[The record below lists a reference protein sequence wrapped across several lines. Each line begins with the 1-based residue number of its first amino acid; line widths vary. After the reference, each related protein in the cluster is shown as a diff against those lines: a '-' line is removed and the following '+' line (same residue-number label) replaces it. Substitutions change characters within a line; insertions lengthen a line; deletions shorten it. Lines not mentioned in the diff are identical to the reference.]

1 MTKIDNNIY
10 ERKVFGEKV
19 YLNQENYEKFKGGFD
34 FEYYE
39 SIGAL
44 NVYTNIKPDSI
55 ENCKKTTKVE
65 SKKIDNQ
72 QIGLRYNQ
80 GKAPLSMVLEA
91 NNALIGCAQVLAFG
105 AEKYDRGNWRKGL
118 KTTEIADSLLR
129 HLSAY
134 LSGEDTDSDS
144 KLLHVDHILCN
155 ALFLSE
161 TFRTHPQLDD
171 RSIKDERTS

>member
-1 MTKIDNNIY
+1 MKKLDNNIY
-10 ERKVFGEKV
+10 EEKLHGEKI
-19 YLNQENYEKFKGGFD
+19 YFDEENYQKFKEGFNYVY
-34 FEYYE
+34 FE
-39 SIGAL
+39 SVGAL
-44 NVYTNIKPDSI
+44 NAYIA
-55 ENCKKTTKVE
+55 KKTE
-65 SKKIDNQ
+65 STRHNNQ
-72 QIGLRYNQ
+72 QVGLRHNQ
-80 GKAPLSMVLEA
+80 GKAPLSMILEA
-91 NNALIGCAQVLAFG
+91 NNALTGCAQVLAFG

-161 TFRTHPQLDD
+161 TIRTHPQLDD
-171 RSIKDERTS
+171 RSTKDERTS

>member
-1 MTKIDNNIY
+1 MKKLENNIY
-10 ERKVFGEKV
+10 EEELFGEKV
-19 YLNQENYEKFKGGFD
+19 YLDE
-34 FEYYE
+34 
-39 SIGAL
+39 
-44 NVYTNIKPDSI
+44 
-55 ENCKKTTKVE
+55 ENCKKFKAGQNYEYFE
-65 SKKIDNQ
+65 SIDAILEKYSNSVTSNSQ
-72 QIGLRYNQ
+72 QAGLRYNQ

-91 NNALIGCAQVLAFG
+91 NNALTGCAQVLAFG
-105 AEKYDRGNWRKGL
+105 AEKYSRGNWRKGL

-161 TFRTHPQLDD
+161 TIRTHPQLDD